1 MSDEQRRVA
10 HFQAQ
15 PEGLGLFFHP
25 AALSF
30 AHLARLNL
38 AHSALLG
45 KKTAPAES
53 IGLVLTGPNRT
64 GRAENRHVSLTFG
77 TRWSSFSDRQ

>member
-25 AALSF
+25 AALSI
-30 AHLARLNL
+30 AYAALLRHNP
-38 AHSALLG
+38 SALLDINE
-45 KKTAPAES
+45 A
-53 IGLVLTGPNRT
+53 
-64 GRAENRHVSLTFG
+64 
-77 TRWSSFSDRQ
+77 